1 MSIWGLLMASHKHR
15 NALLDALNGKEVPI
29 ESTPKK
35 VLSLMGIEAP
45 SHPSLTFFDEEL
57 PPEGAPHTRLL

>member
-1 MSIWGLLMASHKHR
+1 MAYHKHR
-15 NALLDALNGKEVPI
+15 SALLDALNGKEVPI
-29 ESTPKK
+29 KSTPQE
-35 VLSLMGIEAP
+35 VLPFMGIEAP